1 MTMLSTDLTSTI
13 SKPIIGELRDG
24 TPIEKGVVVTE
35 DFLIKNEK
43 LFQDYSAYFML
54 NPDLFLFFF

>member
-13 SKPIIGELRDG
+13 SKPIVGELRDG

-35 DFLIKNEK
+35 EFLIKNEK
-43 LFQDYSAYFML
+43 LF
-54 NPDLFLFFF
+54 